1 MQNDAIYIK
10 IINAIKIAMREHVY
24 PCIDNF
30 IKKISVHLFFYM
42 IIKIPCKLGT
52 CKRGTLLSENYI
64 FEIIHIWM
72 EGNA

>member
-30 IKKISVHLFFYM
+30 FFCALIFIYYY
-42 IIKIPCKLGT
+42 KIPCKLGT

-64 FEIIHIWM
+64 FGIIHIWK
-72 EGNA
+72 GI